1 MAKYREK
8 YESEPILSRDENK
21 ILEPSKVKAFPNLFR
36 STGGAGQLKLPP
48 IQAMNTEELNFDL
61 AAFIAS
67 LTEECLAKDITPQ
80 RIQNLDFPSVI
91 YPAESLSM
99 NNVGL
104 FIERPQ
110 EMVEKTIPLP
120 KKMMPIE
127 PSKPPSLEV
136 PLKRESKS
144 FAPTVEE
151 KNIFRYKL
159 RKRFGRQG
167 RILIDKIFLDDE
179 LPIRV
184 FTNEGISR
192 MTVGKTPTLPSEV
205 VEKIPHRELH
215 DIYANKF
222 KRYQEVYPFG
232 DSDDDNDLQE
242 FTKSLK
248 KHTANNFRNFL
259 KRKGSSSLLIS

>member
-1 MAKYREK
+1 MEK
-8 YESEPILSRDENK
+8 
-21 ILEPSKVKAFPNLFR
+21 
-36 STGGAGQLKLPP
+36 
-48 IQAMNTEELNFDL
+48 
-61 AAFIAS
+61 
-67 LTEECLAKDITPQ
+67 
-80 RIQNLDFPSVI
+80 
-91 YPAESLSM
+91 
-99 NNVGL
+99 
-104 FIERPQ
+104 PQ

-179 LPIRV
+179 LPIRI

-215 DIYANKF
+215 DIYANKT
-222 KRYQEVYPFG
+222 KRYQEVYPFV

>member
-1 MAKYREK
+1 M
-8 YESEPILSRDENK
+8 
-21 ILEPSKVKAFPNLFR
+21 
-36 STGGAGQLKLPP
+36 Q
-48 IQAMNTEELNFDL
+48 
-61 AAFIAS
+61 
-67 LTEECLAKDITPQ
+67 TPQ

>member
-1 MAKYREK
+1 
-8 YESEPILSRDENK
+8 
-21 ILEPSKVKAFPNLFR
+21 V
-36 STGGAGQLKLPP
+36 Q
-48 IQAMNTEELNFDL
+48 
-61 AAFIAS
+61 
-67 LTEECLAKDITPQ
+67 TPQ